1 MSIRQMPF
9 CWLRLTRNEVR
20 QFANLKAAM
29 VGELHEG
36 LSNFLMIT
44 VRLHV
49 EYLFAFKRPLVGFI
63 LFIATP
69 KRRQIE
75 PGRAP

>member
-1 MSIRQMPF
+1 M
-9 CWLRLTRNEVR
+9 R
-20 QFANLKAAM
+20 QFASLKAAV

-36 LSNFLMIT
+36 LSNFVMIT

-63 LFIATP
+63 LFTATP

>member
-36 LSNFLMIT
+36 LSNFVMIT

-63 LFIATP
+63 LFTATP